1 MNTAT
6 FNKSR
11 QESLDLLHEYTK
23 SAHLIKHALAVEAG
37 MRWYAG
43 HFKQNP
49 EEAKMWAICGLLHDF
64 DYESHPDPSPP
75 DGHPFF
81 GVRILGELGFGNEI
95 VEAVLGHANYSGV
108 PRESLMAKVLF
119 AVDEISGFIT
129 ACALVRPDKSLSAV
143 QVKSVIKK
151 MKDKAFA
158 KGCSREDMLAGAE
171 ELGIAI
177 EEHISN
183 MIEALKPV
191 AEQLG
196 VNPD

>member
-1 MNTAT
+1 MNTTT
-6 FNKSR
+6 FNKNR
-11 QESLDLLHEYTK
+11 QDSLVLLHEYTI
-23 SAHLIKHALAVEAG
+23 SPHLIKHALAVEAG

-43 HFKQNP
+43 HFKQNH
-49 EEAKMWAICGLLHDF
+49 EETEIWAICGLLHDF
-64 DYESHPDPSPP
+64 DYETHPDPAPP

-81 GVRILGELGFGNEI
+81 GVRILGELGFGSEI
-95 VEAVLGHANYSGV
+95 VDAILGHATYSGV
-108 PRESLMAKVLF
+108 PRLSLMSKVLF
-119 AVDEISGFIT
+119 AVDEMSGFIT

-158 KGCSREDMLAGAE
+158 KGCSREDMRVGAE
-171 ELGIAI
+171 ELGIAM

-191 AEQLG
+191 AELLG
-196 VNPD
+196 VNS